1 MSSLLPSALR
11 EVWDDPLP
19 PSFARPPP
27 GPAPHQHQRQA
38 IPTAGSAPTHGRNFD
53 QNVTFQGEIEFT
65 ESAAASHQLYKV
77 QFNPNR
83 SAMFHAAARLR
94 FNCGDFVLTEA
105 DRGFDIG
112 QVIEVVGRPSP
123 RAATG
128 AKQIVRAAAHNE
140 VQQLA
145 QKEEREARALQICR
159 AKAAEFGMPMNITR
173 AEFQFDGKKLSF
185 YYTAESYVDFR
196 DLVRA
201 LFKVFGTRIW
211 MVWYGGDQGGP
222 EG

>member
-1 MSSLLPSALR
+1 
-11 EVWDDPLP
+11 V
-19 PSFARPPP
+19 
-27 GPAPHQHQRQA
+27 
-38 IPTAGSAPTHGRNFD
+38 GSAPTRGRDFD
-53 QNVTFQGEIEFT
+53 QSVTFQGEIEFT
-65 ESAAASHQLYKV
+65 ESAPASSQLYRV

-83 SAMFHAAARLR
+83 SAMFHAPARLR
-94 FNCGDFVLTEA
+94 FNDGDYVLTEA

-112 QVIEVVGRPSP
+112 QVVEVIARPSP
-123 RAATG
+123 RDATG
-128 AKQIVRAAAHNE
+128 AKQIVRAATRNE

-145 QKEEREARALQICR
+145 QKEEREARALQVCR
-159 AKAAEFGMPMNITR
+159 AKAEEFGMPMSITR

-211 MVWYGGDQGGP
+211 MVWYGGDQGAR